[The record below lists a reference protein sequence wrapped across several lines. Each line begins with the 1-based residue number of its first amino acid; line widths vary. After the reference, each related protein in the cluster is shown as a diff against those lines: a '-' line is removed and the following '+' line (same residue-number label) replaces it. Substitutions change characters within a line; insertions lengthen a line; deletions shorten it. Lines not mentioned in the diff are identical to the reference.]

1 MDQYE
6 PIVTGSSV
14 LLRTT
19 SLRLA
24 VSALA
29 LGVLAAAA
37 SGSAGTGAAPSFR
50 PLATGFVNPT
60 YVTSSPGDPS
70 TLYVV
75 EQAGRI
81 VTVQNGRIT
90 GTFLDIRDRVR
101 SGDELGLLSMAFHP
115 RYAQNHLFYV
125 DYTDLSG
132 DTRVVEFRAS
142 NGVADPSSARQ
153 LLFVDQP
160 YPNHKGGQLQFDRS
174 GLLYVGMGDGGT
186 NPAAGDTSVGDPEN
200 HAQNLGSALGKLLR
214 IDPLRAGAK
223 WQVVGMGLR
232 NPWRFSFDRKRGDL
246 WIGDVGAATY
256 EELDRR
262 PKALIGKLANYGWS
276 HYEGRVV
283 YNARIALHSGKL
295 VAPAYVYSHGD
306 GSSCGVIGGYVYR
319 GSRVPAARSR
329 YYFGDLCSGV
339 ISSLKLGKRGLPTSG
354 KAFAGRV
361 PSLSSFGEDARGELY
376 ALSLDGDLYVLR

>member
-1 MDQYE
+1 
-6 PIVTGSSV
+6 V
-14 LLRTT
+14 LTRAT

-29 LGVLAAAA
+29 LGVLLAAA
-37 SGSAGTGAAPSFR
+37 SGSADTAAAPTFR
-50 PLATGFVNPT
+50 PLAGGFVDPT
-60 YVTSSPGDPS
+60 YVTSAPGDPS

-81 VTVQNGRIT
+81 VIVQNGRIA

-132 DTRVVEFRAS
+132 DTRVVEFHAAS
-142 NGVADPSSARQ
+142 GVADPSSARQ

-186 NPAAGDTSVGDPEN
+186 NPAAGDTSLGDPEN
-200 HAQNLGSALGKLLR
+200 RAQNLGSALGKLLR
-214 IDPLRAGAK
+214 IDPLRQGAK

-232 NPWRFSFDRKRGDL
+232 NPWRFSFDRKSGDL

-276 HYEGRVV
+276 HYEGRAV
-283 YNARIALHSGKL
+283 YNRRIGLSAGKL
-295 VAPAYVYSHGD
+295 VSPVFVYSHGS
-306 GSSCGVIGGYVYR
+306 GGSCGVIGGYVYR
-319 GSRVPAARSR
+319 GSRVPAARGR

-339 ISSLKLGKRGLPTSG
+339 ISSLKLGKRGLPTGG
-354 KAFAGRV
+354 KTFAGRV